1 MRFLFTTLQ
10 TYESEFYARVG
21 EELAV
26 HGHEVAHVT
35 VSRASARALR
45 LRGIEARCLADVA
58 AAVGEP
64 DDLDG
69 EVRRI
74 EQTYDTPQIRDVY
87 RADWA
92 CDDKP
97 ERWCVART
105 VRTFRALERIFDDLR
120 PDVLVPEV
128 GNETIR
134 VASHLVGLRRG
145 IPVLFLLYTIF
156 PDPLRLYVDTLH
168 APIARADEVRELSD
182 DEREEVE
189 SFRRA
194 FTASARPIREHR
206 RVPFEVRRV
215 KVFAGHIHR
224 KATVDRDDDY
234 LRPWR
239 LVRQNASEWV
249 RARAARPFY
258 DDLARSRPF
267 VYFPLHVTDDY
278 KITRIIPHCRDQ
290 ASLVEQVADALPAGY
305 DLVLKEHPMSLGRN
319 SLSLL
324 RRLRRR
330 PNVRLVPPYTS
341 SHDLIRDAA
350 AVAVISST
358 VGLEALLYEKPV
370 LTLGD
375 PFYAGFGVTLDV
387 DSFAEITGKVPELLR
402 FRPDPER
409 IRRFLHAA
417 MRNCY
422 PGAPVLVDRSEENA
436 IRLAGSIASAAD
448 AALASRG
455 KRPPH
460 AERARPAE
468 PPGRGV
474 EGAPVGPLPSSAAG
488 SASGVHDGIHQE
500 PKWAAP
506 ARVGRGGDNLP
517 RTADSDL

>member
-10 TYESEFYARVG
+10 TYESDFYGRVG
-21 EELAV
+21 AELARR
-26 HGHEVAHVT
+26 GHEVAHVT
-35 VSRASARALR
+35 VSRRAARLLR
-45 LRGIEARCLADVA
+45 EQGFEAHCLPELIREA
-58 AAVGEP
+58 GSHP
-64 DDLDG
+64 DLDE

-74 EQTYDTPQIRDVY
+74 EGAYEMPHIRDVY

-92 CDDKP
+92 CAGRP
-97 ERWCVART
+97 EEACVRRT
-105 VRTFRALERIFDDLR
+105 VDHFRALELAYDRIG
-120 PDVLVPEV
+120 PDAVVPEV

-134 VASHLVGLRRG
+134 IATHLIGMARA

-168 APIARADEVRELSD
+168 APIAAHDEVRELNAE
-182 DEREEVE
+182 EREEVE

-194 FTASARPIREHR
+194 FTAAATPIREHR
-206 RVPFEVRRV
+206 RVPIELRRA
-215 KVFAGHIHR
+215 KVLAGHARR
-224 KATVDRDDDY
+224 KATVDRDNEY

-239 LVRQNASEWV
+239 LLHTNASEWV

-258 DDLARSRPF
+258 DHLDSGSRTDTARPF

-290 ASLVEQVADALPAGY
+290 VSLVEQVADALPVGY
-305 DLVLKEHPMSLGRN
+305 DVVLKEHPMSIGRN
-319 SLSLL
+319 SIRLL

-330 PNVRLVPPYTS
+330 PNVRLVQPYTS
-341 SHDLIRDAA
+341 SHDLIRESA

-387 DSFAEITGKVPELLR
+387 HSFAEIGERVPELLR

-409 IRRFLHAA
+409 IRQFLHAA

-422 PGAPVLVDRSEENA
+422 PGAPVLVDRSDENA
-436 IRLAGSIASAAD
+436 IRLAGSIEAA
-448 AALASRG
+448 ARSALASRS
-455 KRPPH
+455 P
-460 AERARPAE
+460 
-468 PPGRGV
+468 
-474 EGAPVGPLPSSAAG
+474 
-488 SASGVHDGIHQE
+488 
-500 PKWAAP
+500 AP
-506 ARVGRGGDNLP
+506 AL
-517 RTADSDL
+517 A

>member
-1 MRFLFTTLQ
+1 
-10 TYESEFYARVG
+10 
-21 EELAV
+21 
-26 HGHEVAHVT
+26 VT
-35 VSRASARALR
+35 VSRASAQSLR
-45 LRGIEARCLADVA
+45 ERGIDARCLGDVA

-64 DDLDG
+64 DDLDA

-74 EQTYDTPQIRDVY
+74 EATYDTPHIRDVY
-87 RADWA
+87 RADKA
-92 CDDKP
+92 CDGRS

-105 VRTFRALERIFDDLR
+105 VRCFRALERVLDDVR

-134 VASHLVGLRRG
+134 VAAHLIGLRRG

-182 DEREEVE
+182 EEREEVE
-189 SFRRA
+189 AFRRA
-194 FTASARPIREHR
+194 FTAAATPIREHR
-206 RVPFEVRRV
+206 RVPVELRRLGV
-215 KVFAGHIHR
+215 YAGHVRR
-224 KATVDRDDDY
+224 KATIDRDNDY
-234 LRPWR
+234 LRPWQ
-239 LVRQNASEWV
+239 LLHTNASEWV

-258 DDLARSRPF
+258 DNLDRSRPF

-290 ASLVEQVADALPAGY
+290 VSLVEQIADALPPGY

-319 SLSLL
+319 SLALL

-330 PNVRLVPPYTS
+330 RNVRLVGPYTS
-341 SHDLIRDAA
+341 SHDLIRESA

-375 PFYAGFGVTLDV
+375 PFYAGFGVTVDV
-387 DSFAEITGKVPELLR
+387 GSFAEITTAVPELLR

-436 IRLAGSIASAAD
+436 VRLAGSI
-448 AALASRG
+448 
-455 KRPPH
+455 
-460 AERARPAE
+460 E
-468 PPGRGV
+468 
-474 EGAPVGPLPSSAAG
+474 AAG
-488 SASGVHDGIHQE
+488 RAAV
-500 PKWAAP
+500 AARAP
-506 ARVGRGGDNLP
+506 APAV
-517 RTADSDL
+517 A